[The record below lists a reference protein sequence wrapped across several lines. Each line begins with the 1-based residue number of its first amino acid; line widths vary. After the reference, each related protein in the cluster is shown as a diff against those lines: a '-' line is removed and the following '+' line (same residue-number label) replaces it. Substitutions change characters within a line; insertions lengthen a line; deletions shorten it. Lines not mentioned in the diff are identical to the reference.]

1 MRVNLRNII
10 LEVIEEEVAKKST
23 CCMRCGHMH
32 KKGTSCPKPF
42 YSKSDPKHCK
52 NRKNEQLEE
61 GAVKNA
67 ITGAALLAALLGA
80 GVPKAQAQS
89 TVDNLAAKGKIEMS
103 DTKTVATFKSNDD
116 LLKHVKKHA
125 ADFAKGGTFNIE
137 VAGAKHTL
145 RTASSKSMQIAINK
159 ATPPGQRPMYRNVVP
174 GPSGT
179 YIAVAL
185 F

>member
-1 MRVNLRNII
+1 MRVNLRNIV
-10 LEVIEEEVAKKST
+10 LEVLEEEVAKKST

-32 KKGTSCPKPF
+32 RKGTPCPKPF
-42 YSKSDPKHCK
+42 YSKTNPKHCK
-52 NRKNEQLEE
+52 NRKNEQIEE

-89 TVDNLAAKGKIEMS
+89 TVDDLAAKGEIE
-103 DTKTVATFKSNDD
+103 TVDKQAPTFKSNDA
-116 LLKHVKKHA
+116 LLKHVQKHA
-125 ADFAKGGTFNIE
+125 EDFAKGGTYEII

-145 RTASSKSMQIAINK
+145 RTSSSKDMQMAINK
-159 ATPPGQRPMYRNVVP
+159 ATPPGQKPLYRNVVKAP
-174 GPSGT
+174 GG
-179 YIAVAL
+179 YYVGIAL

>member
-1 MRVNLRNII
+1 MRVNLRNIV
-10 LEVIEEEVAKKST
+10 LEVLEEEIAKKST

-32 KKGTSCPKPF
+32 KKGTTCPKPF

-61 GAVKNA
+61 GPIKNA

-89 TVDNLAAKGKIEMS
+89 TVDNLAAKGEIE
-103 DTKTVATFKSNDD
+103 TVDKQAPTFKSNDA
-116 LLKHVKKHA
+116 LIKHIVKNA
-125 ADFAKGGTFNIE
+125 EEFAKGVEYQVVI
-137 VAGAKHTL
+137 AGAKHTL
-145 RTASSKSMQIAINK
+145 RTCSSKSMQLAINK
-159 ATPPGQRPMYRNVVP
+159 ATKPGERPVYRNAVKVP
-174 GPSGT
+174 AGYYVG
-179 YIAVAL
+179 IAL